1 MLSVVEKHQIYIS
14 KADHSIQEAFNMDV
28 LQLERK

>member
-14 KADHSIQEAFNMDV
+14 KVDHTIQEAFDMDV